1 MLKIEDLYVEID
13 GQEIVKGLDLEV
25 GKGEIHAIMG
35 PNGSGKSTL
44 ANVLMGHPRYEVT
57 EGSITFQGEDVFELE
72 PDERA
77 KLGMFLAFQ
86 YPSEVPGVSVA
97 NFLRTAVNSVREDEL
112 SPMEMYRLLQEK
124 MSIMQMDPRFAERYL
139 NEGFS
144 GGEKKRNEILQ
155 MLMLDPKLAIMD
167 ETDSGL
173 DIDALQ
179 VVAKGVNEMKGPEF
193 SAVIIT
199 HYQRILRY
207 IEPDRVHVM
216 LDGRLVT
223 SGGKELADDLEG
235 KGRENA
241 GRQDYT
247 GARPRRVQVRFPRSG
262 GVLLQDP
269 EEGYRPGDRGHDLQ
283 AQERAGVD
291 ARVPAEGAGV
301 VPREADP
308 DLGRRPLR
316 DGLRRHL
323 LLHKA
328 HGEPGPLLGRCA
340 RRHKEHLRE
349 ARHPAGREGEPGRRR
364 GAVRV
369 RGRLPLPEEGA
380 RRAGRHLPGY
390 GLWTA
395 RARGHRRG
403 VLRYHHPAGRQ
414 QVRGAELRRV
424 VGRLVRVH
432 PASGVLP
439 HQRGEHGPVRAD
451 AHHRRRGFLRALHR
465 GLHGTDV
472 YHELAA
478 LGGSRVDR

>member
-1 MLKIEDLYVEID
+1 MLKIEDLHVEID

-57 EGSITFQGEDVFELE
+57 GGSITFQGEDVFELE

-97 NFLRTAVNSVREDEL
+97 NFLRTAVNSVREEEL
-112 SPMEMYRLLQEK
+112 NPMEMYRLLQEK
-124 MSIMQMDPRFAERYL
+124 MSIMQMDPKFAERYL

-223 SGGKELADDLEG
+223 SGGKELADDLEE
-235 KGRENA
+235 KGYDWV
-241 GRQDYT
+241 RQE
-247 GARPRRVQVRFPRSG
+247 F
-262 GVLLQDP
+262 
-269 EEGYRPGDRGHDLQ
+269 
-283 AQERAGVD
+283 
-291 ARVPAEGAGV
+291 GAG
-301 VPREADP
+301 A
-308 DLGRRPLR
+308 
-316 DGLRRHL
+316 
-323 LLHKA
+323 
-328 HGEPGPLLGRCA
+328 
-340 RRHKEHLRE
+340 
-349 ARHPAGREGEPGRRR
+349 
-364 GAVRV
+364 
-369 RGRLPLPEEGA
+369 
-380 RRAGRHLPGY
+380 
-390 GLWTA
+390 
-395 RARGHRRG
+395 
-403 VLRYHHPAGRQ
+403 Q
-414 QVRGAELRRV
+414 
-424 VGRLVRVH
+424 
-432 PASGVLP
+432 S
-439 HQRGEHGPVRAD
+439 
-451 AHHRRRGFLRALHR
+451 
-465 GLHGTDV
+465 
-472 YHELAA
+472 
-478 LGGSRVDR
+478 

>member
-1 MLKIEDLYVEID
+1 MLKIEDLHIEID

-25 GKGEIHAIMG
+25 VKGEIHAIMG

-57 EGSITFQGEDVFELE
+57 GGSITFQGEDVFELE

-97 NFLRTAVNSVREDEL
+97 NFLRTAVNSVREEEL
-112 SPMEMYRLLQEK
+112 SPMDMYRLLQEK
-124 MSIMQMDPRFAERYL
+124 MSIMQMDPKFAERYL

-223 SGGKELADDLEG
+223 SGGKELADDLEE
-235 KGRENA
+235 KGYDWV
-241 GRQDYT
+241 RQE
-247 GARPRRVQVRFPRSG
+247 F
-262 GVLLQDP
+262 
-269 EEGYRPGDRGHDLQ
+269 
-283 AQERAGVD
+283 
-291 ARVPAEGAGV
+291 GAG
-301 VPREADP
+301 A
-308 DLGRRPLR
+308 
-316 DGLRRHL
+316 
-323 LLHKA
+323 
-328 HGEPGPLLGRCA
+328 
-340 RRHKEHLRE
+340 
-349 ARHPAGREGEPGRRR
+349 
-364 GAVRV
+364 
-369 RGRLPLPEEGA
+369 
-380 RRAGRHLPGY
+380 
-390 GLWTA
+390 
-395 RARGHRRG
+395 
-403 VLRYHHPAGRQ
+403 Q
-414 QVRGAELRRV
+414 
-424 VGRLVRVH
+424 
-432 PASGVLP
+432 S
-439 HQRGEHGPVRAD
+439 
-451 AHHRRRGFLRALHR
+451 
-465 GLHGTDV
+465 
-472 YHELAA
+472 
-478 LGGSRVDR
+478 